1 MVEIK
6 ITWRSLVEPTHSNV
20 HCSLIYASRNA
31 IYFQGETDKVSIKQ
45 IKVTQNGLYVFSKS
59 GQSGPSLSHW
69 PYQSRSVAARG
80 THGREI
86 TEHVIGKV

>member
-45 IKVTQNGLYVFSKS
+45 IKVTQNGLYVSV
-59 GQSGPSLSHW
+59 SLDNLVRRCLTGHINLE
-69 PYQSRSVAARG
+69 V
-80 THGREI
+80 
-86 TEHVIGKV
+86 